1 MPSPRLSEEEV
12 AIRQRL
18 KDDLEHYARRCLKI
32 RTKSGATTQFLFNRA
47 QSYIHERLEAQ
58 RHQIGR
64 VRALILKG
72 RQQGC
77 STYVGGR
84 YYHRATHTRG
94 LRVFILTHEDAATQN
109 LFDMVTRFHDNCP
122 EAVRPETGAANA
134 KELMFPGLDSGY
146 KVGTAGTQGTGRSAT
161 IQLLHGSE
169 VGFWKFAETHAA
181 GILQTVPDE
190 DGTEIILEST
200 ANGMGNFFHQR
211 WRAAEQGEGDYIGVF
226 VPWLWQDEYRRS
238 VPPDFVATDE
248 EVEYAELHGA
258 DLEQIVWRRHKI
270 GELKDPLL
278 FKQEYPAT
286 AQEAFQTTG
295 HDSYIKPEAVLR
307 ARQAKRESWGP
318 LIMGVDPARFGDDRF
333 SIAYRQGRKV
343 HRVESKSKIDVVAGA
358 NWVKSEIDRERP
370 DRAFVDVGGL
380 GAGVYDILVSW
391 GNPYAR
397 ICVAVNFASE
407 PQEPVEILEDGSK
420 RPGPRNRRAEMWKR
434 SRDWL
439 DDVGGADLPD
449 SDALQTDACAPGYS
463 YDINQRLLIE
473 SKEKMRARGV
483 SSPDEWDSVV
493 LTFAEPVIDNQAL
506 YPDDVVEADDSSRS
520 IVTGY

>member
-32 RTKSGATTQFLFNRA
+32 RTKSGATMPFLFNRA

-307 ARQAKRESWGP
+307 ARQAKRES
-318 LIMGVDPARFGDDRF
+318 
-333 SIAYRQGRKV
+333 
-343 HRVESKSKIDVVAGA
+343 
-358 NWVKSEIDRERP
+358 
-370 DRAFVDVGGL
+370 
-380 GAGVYDILVSW
+380 
-391 GNPYAR
+391 
-397 ICVAVNFASE
+397 
-407 PQEPVEILEDGSK
+407 
-420 RPGPRNRRAEMWKR
+420 
-434 SRDWL
+434 
-439 DDVGGADLPD
+439 
-449 SDALQTDACAPGYS
+449 
-463 YDINQRLLIE
+463 
-473 SKEKMRARGV
+473 
-483 SSPDEWDSVV
+483 
-493 LTFAEPVIDNQAL
+493 
-506 YPDDVVEADDSSRS
+506 
-520 IVTGY
+520 